1 MRSGLGVAMAIR
13 KDLTE
18 AHDRAWD
25 RLGRAGTWLNSA
37 EKVSIAEE
45 TRSALACI
53 ACAHR
58 KEALTPEADVGVHN
72 SASDLHP
79 EWVDVIHRITTDAN
93 RLTKRWFDRVVP
105 EVLSTEK
112 YVETIGIIAETI
124 AIDRFHVALG
134 LPLRNLPI
142 PKPGEPS
149 RESVPSARESGAW
162 VPMVNP
168 DDLSDADPAAAYAM
182 YEGRGGANIHR
193 ALSLVPACVSGF
205 FDLDDAMYLPDAMLR
220 RFDIEPRAI
229 SHSQIELLAARVSAL
244 NRCLY

>member
-1 MRSGLGVAMAIR
+1 MAIR
-13 KDLTE
+13 RDLTE

-45 TRSALACI
+45 TRSALSCI
-53 ACAHR
+53 ACANR

-72 SASDLHP
+72 SGSDLHR
-79 EWVDVIHRITTDAN
+79 EWVDVIHRITTDAD

-112 YVETIGIIAETI
+112 YVETIGVIAETI

-134 LPLRNLPI
+134 LPLRNLPT

-149 RESVPSARESGAW
+149 RESVPSAREAGAW

-220 RFDIEPRAI
+220 RFDLEPRAI